1 MVERISSIQSAVE
14 KLWKSYQKETS
25 QSLKL
30 IDAYL
35 VYILFSGV
43 FQFIYCVIV
52 GTYPY
57 NAFLSGFISCVGSF
71 VLAVNLRI
79 QTNPK
84 NKNEFKGI
92 SPERAFADFVCCN
105 ILLHFFVVNFIG

>member
-1 MVERISSIQSAVE
+1 MVEKSTLVEKFSSATE
-14 KLWKSYQKETS
+14 KLWKSYQKETP
-25 QSLKL
+25 QNLKL

-35 VYILFSGV
+35 VFILFSGI

-71 VLAVNLRI
+71 ILAG
-79 QTNPK
+79 K
-84 NKNEFKGI
+84 NKIK
-92 SPERAFADFVCCN
+92 
-105 ILLHFFVVNFIG
+105 